1 MEGNRLKKRLAEGH
15 VTTIVGDCD
24 TPDAI
29 EWVGSLCQFD
39 SVWIEMEHGPISWA
53 DLVDMSRAAD
63 LWDLSSVVR
72 VRAIDRELVALTLG
86 LGVDGIIMPHVNT
99 REEAELIV
107 DSALFTPLGHRGVG
121 GGRKSYGR
129 PDYYEKV
136 NDETFI
142 AVMIEDIIAIEN
154 ITEILDVP
162 HIDVYFVSRFDLAQS
177 MGHLLEPGHP
187 DVIEAHGHA
196 IEQIAAAGKV
206 AGGVMGEQDLQKYI
220 ELGVRFTKVS
230 PRKWAAEGAKAFGKK
245 LEAAE
250 ANANAATPV

>member
-15 VTTIVGDCD
+15 VTTIVG
-24 TPDAI
+24 
-29 EWVGSLCQFD
+29 
-39 SVWIEMEHGPISWA
+39 
-53 DLVDMSRAAD
+53 
-63 LWDLSSVVR
+63 
-72 VRAIDRELVALTLG
+72 
-86 LGVDGIIMPHVNT
+86 
-99 REEAELIV
+99 
-107 DSALFTPLGHRGVG
+107 
-121 GGRKSYGR
+121 
-129 PDYYEKV
+129 YYEKV

-206 AGGVMGEQDLQKYI
+206 AGGVMAEQDLHKYI
-220 ELGVRFTKVS
+220 ELVVRFTKVS
-230 PRKWAAEGAKAFGKK
+230 PRKLAAQ
-245 LEAAE
+245 
-250 ANANAATPV
+250 